1 METSLESLV
10 MDSAQKGTPNSEHL
24 PAVQRLDRTAEYNW
38 SQLLSLAQ
46 ELGVLKEILEL
57 KFPSTNT
64 LQHQISYM

>member
-10 MDSAQKGTPNSEHL
+10 MDSAQKGNTNSEHL

-38 SQLLSLAQ
+38 SRLLSLAQ
-46 ELGVLKEILEL
+46 ELGVLKEIFEL